1 MSFQVSYRDCNITI
15 PAETGRDYGREDF
28 PHKPELMSALHFR
41 VVAATRDSIQV
52 VHCGKKDGVIEYRV
66 SAITV
71 PTTRDN
77 ALPFEL
83 AVNDVYRPMHDSSL
97 RLKLVPTVL
106 VTIDEVVCRSIRGH
120 IFSGFEEER
129 KKDGRVKPKDAK
141 KYLPHDVYLTRFIGD
156 GLEHKVTHN
165 KDGAKWLLKIR
176 DENEKLDQMVR
187 REGLDFHQTDGGYIA
202 LPDRVVAERQAL
214 LARMLAEPPAE
225 NEGGEDIGDSNDEGS
240 DAEFLVDG
248 DDLIAD
254 D

>member
-52 VHCGKKDGVIEYRV
+52 VHCGKKDGVIEYSV

-129 KKDGRVKPKDAK
+129 KKDRRVKPKDAK
-141 KYLPHDVYLTRFIGD
+141 KYLPHDVYLTQFIGN
-156 GLEHKVTHN
+156 GLAHRVTHN

-214 LARMLAEPPAE
+214 LARVMAEPTE
-225 NEGGEDIGDSNDEGS
+225 EGDELGDDEDEGS
-240 DAEFLVDG
+240 DAEFLM
-248 DDLIAD
+248 DDDELIAD

>member
-52 VHCGKKDGVIEYRV
+52 VHCGKKDGVIEYSV

-97 RLKLVPTVL
+97 RLKL
-106 VTIDEVVCRSIRGH
+106 CR
-120 IFSGFEEER
+120 
-129 KKDGRVKPKDAK
+129 
-141 KYLPHDVYLTRFIGD
+141 L
-156 GLEHKVTHN
+156 
-165 KDGAKWLLKIR
+165 
-176 DENEKLDQMVR
+176 R
-187 REGLDFHQTDGGYIA
+187 R
-202 LPDRVVAERQAL
+202 PWCRP
-214 LARMLAEPPAE
+214 M
-225 NEGGEDIGDSNDEGS
+225 
-240 DAEFLVDG
+240 
-248 DDLIAD
+248 
-254 D
+254 